1 MEIHTCVSIKSLVY
15 IKKPLHDLFEMN
27 IIKTTHIPSIWIY
40 MSDFITL
47 MNKLCVSVKRANRT
61 NSTFGFCRH
70 TGNP

>member
-47 MNKLCVSVKRANRT
+47 MNKLCGIRT
-61 NSTFGFCRH
+61 N
-70 TGNP
+70 